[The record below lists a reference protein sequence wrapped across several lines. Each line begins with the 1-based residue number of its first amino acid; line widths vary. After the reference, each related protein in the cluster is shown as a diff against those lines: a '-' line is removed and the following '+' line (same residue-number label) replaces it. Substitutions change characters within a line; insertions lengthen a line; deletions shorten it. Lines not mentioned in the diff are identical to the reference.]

1 MLNIPVFYA
10 VILYL
15 DINMIGF
22 DYGTSNCAV
31 GVMKNNTPELLS
43 LGDHGRYISSTLY
56 APSRDIIVNWL
67 HNNLS
72 LAEQKNFQQQR
83 QSQLNKGRNSLREL
97 TLDGYPTELSFG
109 QPALNN
115 YLQEPDE
122 GYYIKSPK
130 SFLGASGLMPQQ
142 VDLFEDIVAAM
153 MSNIKTLTEASLGR
167 SVNQTVIGRPINF
180 QGMQGEESNRQAI
193 QILTNAAKRVGF
205 KDVEFQF
212 EPVAAGFEYEAS
224 LTKETKVLVVD
235 IGGGTTDCSMLL
247 MGPEHAALADRTDD
261 LLSHS
266 GERVGGNDFDIAFA
280 LKGIMPS
287 FGLDSLLKTGKTMPS
302 NSYFQAMAIN
312 NISHQTQF
320 YSAENGRFLQ
330 QLIRDAEQPELLTR
344 LLTVQKQKL
353 SYRVVNAAEQ
363 SKIGLTEQTEQQ
375 IDLSDIYEELT
386 VKLNRDG
393 FTEACHRQLS
403 AIAMLMKD
411 AIAQANCQPDVV
423 FVTGGSAKSPML
435 NKFLQAQFQHTPI
448 VVGDHFGSVTA
459 GLTRWANTIYA

>member
-1 MLNIPVFYA
+1 
-10 VILYL
+10 
-15 DINMIGF
+15 MIGF

-31 GVMKNNTPELLS
+31 GVMENNKPKLLS

-56 APSRDIIVNWL
+56 APSRDVIVNWL
-67 HNNLS
+67 HKNLT

-83 QSQLNKGRNSLREL
+83 QRQLQKGQNTLREL

-109 QPALNN
+109 QQALNN

-130 SFLGASGLMPQQ
+130 SFLGASGLLPQQ
-142 VDLFEDIVAAM
+142 VELFEDIVAAM
-153 MSNIKTLTEASLGR
+153 MSNVKTLTEATLGR
-167 SVNQTVIGRPINF
+167 SVEQTVIGRPINF
-180 QGMQGEESNRQAI
+180 QGLRGEESNQQALK
-193 QILTNAAKRVGF
+193 ILTNAAKRVGF

-247 MGPEHAALADRTDD
+247 MGPKQAVLSDRTND

-287 FGLDSLLKTGKTMPS
+287 FGLDSLLKTGKPMPS
-302 NSYFQAMAIN
+302 NSYWQAMAIN
-312 NISHQTQF
+312 NINHQTEF
-320 YSAENGRFLQ
+320 YSAANGRFLA

-344 LLTVQKQKL
+344 LLTVQQQKL

-363 SKIGLTEQTEQQ
+363 SKIAITEQTQQ
-375 IDLSDIYEELT
+375 QVDLSDIDAELS
-386 VKLNRDG
+386 VMLDRDG
-393 FTEACHRQLS
+393 FAKACQRELNS
-403 AIAMLMKD
+403 IASLMTD
-411 AIAQANCQPDVV
+411 AITQANCQPDVV
-423 FVTGGSAKSPML
+423 FVTGGTAKSPVL
-435 NKFLQAQFQHTPI
+435 NQFLQQQFNHVPI
-448 VVGDHFGSVTA
+448 VIGDHFGSVTA
-459 GLTRWANTIYA
+459 GLTRWANTIYT